1 MPAYA
6 LIAEPDPGQ
15 AQVYRHIASAEGFD
29 VKVVRGA
36 DEALAWLK
44 FAGAPALTITELSL
58 PGADGFHL
66 IEEIRKLAP
75 EEHAPVV
82 AISAFRA
89 LRDSAMRVRGELGIS
104 ALLAKSA
111 PVDSIRRAVKKV
123 LAASQAP
130 HGPAPATSAPPPPP
144 VAAVLEMDEE
154 RAEELRLHRLD
165 EMDIVDDG
173 AAQEEEL
180 RQLVSDVAKRFGVPV
195 ALISLVLEDKQWF
208 KAHVGLSG
216 HLLENRGSRRDWSF
230 CTHVVQGRQPLVVPD
245 AAVHPAFAQNPLVQ
259 EGAVRSYA
267 GAPLETASGDVL
279 GTLCII
285 DTKPMSISA
294 EQVDDLVLLARG
306 VAGELEL
313 RSARKR
319 QDKELGL
326 LPEHVREHVKTDQ
339 KLQTMVS
346 YLTAVLSNIDNG
358 VFLFDPQRKVVFAN
372 QAAADM
378 FGATVESFVGKQ
390 RDEIVREIAQQSSDP
405 DDFLRRLKV
414 APTGAWALRNDFEL
428 EKPRRRFVRW
438 VGKPVQLAEGLGQ
451 LAVLTDMTA
460 DVDLVRERDHLA
472 RTDPITALMNRR
484 AAEEV
489 LEREA
494 SRAQRFG
501 SRISVA
507 LIDIDHFKQVNDRFG
522 HAAGDDALR
531 AVAQVLTSA
540 MRGVDVAARW
550 GGDELLAILPA
561 TGLEGA
567 RSFAERVRAAI
578 EAPNMQVMRGATLS
592 VGVAE
597 LQPGEDWADAVRRA
611 DAKLYEAKDAGR
623 NRVA

>member
-15 AQVYRHIASAEGFD
+15 AQVYRHIAAAEGLE

-36 DEALAWLK
+36 GEALA
-44 FAGAPALTITELSL
+44 FIQQAGAPALTITELSL
-58 PGADGFHL
+58 AGTDGFQL

-82 AISAFRA
+82 AISAFRSLRDTA
-89 LRDSAMRVRGELGIS
+89 LRLRGPLGIS
-104 ALLAKSA
+104 ALLSRSA
-111 PVDSIRRAVKKV
+111 PADSIRRAVKKV

-130 HGPAPATSAPPPPP
+130 HGPAPSTSAPPP
-144 VAAVLEMDEE
+144 AATLREIDEE
-154 RAEELRLHRLD
+154 RAEEVRLHRLD
-165 EMDIVDDG
+165 QMGLAPGDRDPELDRI
-173 AAQEEEL
+173 AEET
-180 RQLVSDVAKRFGVPV
+180 AKKFGVP
-195 ALISLVLEDKQWF
+195 AAMISLVLEDKQWAMG
-208 KAHVGLSG
+208 AHGVP
-216 HLLENRGSRRDWSF
+216 ENARLVERDHSF

-245 AAVHPAFAQNPLVQ
+245 AVHHPGFAENPLVKQ
-259 EGAVRSYA
+259 GLVGSYV

-279 GTLCII
+279 GTLCIL
-285 DTKPMSISA
+285 DRKPLA
-294 EQVDDLVLLARG
+294 VTPEDVDQLVLLARG

-313 RSARKR
+313 RVGRKR
-319 QDKELGL
+319 QQHDFSL
-326 LPEHVREHVKTDQ
+326 LPEQLRKE
-339 KLQTMVS
+339 QTAVS
-346 YLTAVLSNIDNG
+346 YLTAVLDNIDNG
-358 VFLFDPQRKVVFAN
+358 VFLLDAQRKVIFAN
-372 QAAADM
+372 QALADM
-378 FGATVESFVGKQ
+378 FGVTPDSLIGKQ
-390 RDEIVREIAQQSSDP
+390 QEDLVGEAAQSSSDP
-405 DDFLRRLKV
+405 EDFLRRLRI
-414 APTGAWALRNDFEL
+414 APTGAYALRGEFEM
-428 EKPRRRFVRW
+428 ERPRRRFVRW
-438 VGKPVQLAEGLGQ
+438 MAKPIQLGDGVGQ
-451 LAVLTDMTA
+451 LGVLTDMTA
-460 DVDLVRERDHLA
+460 EMDLIRERDHLA
-472 RTDPITALMNRR
+472 RTDPITGLMNRR

-507 LIDIDHFKQVNDRFG
+507 LIDLDHFKQVNDRFG

-531 AVAQVLTSA
+531 ATAQVLTAA

-567 RSFAERVRAAI
+567 RSFGERVRAAV
-578 EAPNMQVMRGATLS
+578 EGLGAQVMRGATLS

>member
-15 AQVYRHIASAEGFD
+15 AQVYRHIAAAEGFD

-58 PGADGFHL
+58 PGADGFRL
-66 IEEIRKLAP
+66 IEEIRKLAA
-75 EEHAPVV
+75 EEHAPIV
-82 AISAFRA
+82 AISAFRS
-89 LRDSAMRVRGELGIS
+89 LRDAALQVRGELGIS
-104 ALLAKSA
+104 ALLARTA

-130 HGPAPATSAPPPPP
+130 HGPAPATSAPPPP
-144 VAAVLEMDEE
+144 AATVLEIDEE

-165 EMDIVDDG
+165 EMGLVDEG
-173 AAQEEEL
+173 AEQDEEL
-180 RQLVSDVAKRFGVPV
+180 KKLVAGVAAKFGVPI
-195 ALISLVLEDKQWF
+195 ALITLVLEKKQWF
-208 KAHVGLSG
+208 KAHVGLTG
-216 HLLENRGSRRDWSF
+216 HLLEDRGSPREWSF
-230 CTHVVQGRQPLVVPD
+230 CTHVVQGRQPLVVAD
-245 AAVHPAFAQNPLVQ
+245 AAVHPAFAQNRLVQ
-259 EGAVRSYA
+259 EGTVRSYA
-267 GAPLETASGDVL
+267 GAPLETPSGDVL

-285 DTKPMSISA
+285 DVKPMAITA
-294 EQVDDLVLLARG
+294 EQVDELVLLARG

-319 QDKELGL
+319 QEKELAL
-326 LPEHVREHVKTDQ
+326 LPSFARGEALRTV
-339 KLQTMVS
+339 VS
-346 YLTAVLSNIDNG
+346 YLTAVLDNIDNG

-372 QAAADM
+372 QAAADL
-378 FGATVESFVGKQ
+378 FGSTVESFIGKD
-390 RDEIVREIAQQSSDP
+390 RDEMVRDIAQQSSDP
-405 DDFLRRLKV
+405 DDFLRRLRV
-414 APTGAWALRNDFEL
+414 SPTGSWALRNDFEL
-428 EKPRRRFVRW
+428 ERPRRRFVRW
-438 VGKPVQLAEGLGQ
+438 VGKPVQLGEGLGQ
-451 LAVLTDMTA
+451 LAVLTDTTA

-472 RTDPITALMNRR
+472 RTDPITGLMNRR

-501 SRISVA
+501 SRISVG

-531 AVAQVLTSA
+531 AVAQVLVGA

-561 TGLEGA
+561 TGLEGG
-567 RSFAERVRAAI
+567 RSFAERVRAAV
-578 EAPNMQVMRGATLS
+578 EGLGGQVMRGATLS
-592 VGVAE
+592 IGVAE

>member
-6 LIAEPDPGQ
+6 LIAEPDPAQ
-15 AQVYRHIASAEGFD
+15 AQVYRHIAAAEGFD

-36 DEALAWLK
+36 DEAMAWLR
-44 FAGAPALTITELSL
+44 FAGAPALTLTELSL

-66 IEEIRKLAP
+66 IEEIRRLAP

-82 AISAFRA
+82 AISAFRQ
-89 LRDSAMRVRGELGIS
+89 LRDAAMRVRGELGIS
-104 ALLAKSA
+104 ALLARSA
-111 PVDSIRRAVKKV
+111 PIDSIRRAVKKV

-130 HGPAPATSAPPPPP
+130 HGPAPATSSPPPM
-144 VAAVLEMDEE
+144 AAVLEIDEE

-173 AAQEEEL
+173 AGQDDEL
-180 RQLVSDVAKRFGVPV
+180 RKLVEDVARRFKVPI
-195 ALISLVLEDKQWF
+195 AAISLVLENKQWF
-208 KAHVGLSG
+208 KAHVGVTG

-245 AAVHPAFAQNPLVQ
+245 AAVHPAFATNPLVQ
-259 EGAVRSYA
+259 EGSVRSYA
-267 GAPLETASGDVL
+267 GAPLETPSGDVL
-279 GTLCII
+279 GSLCII
-285 DTKPMSISA
+285 DVKPMAISA
-294 EQVDDLVLLARG
+294 EQVDELVLLARA

-313 RSARKR
+313 RAGRKR
-319 QDKELGL
+319 QEKELGL
-326 LPEHVREHVKTDQ
+326 LPEPVREKAKADQ
-339 KLQTMVS
+339 QLRTMLS
-346 YLTAVLSNIDNG
+346 YLASVLDNIDNG
-358 VFLFDPQRKVVFAN
+358 VFLLDPQRKVVFAN

-378 FGATVESFVGKQ
+378 FGLTAESFIGKH
-390 RDEIVREIAQQSSDP
+390 RDEIVREIAQQCSDP
-405 DDFLRRLKV
+405 DDFMRRLRV
-414 APTGAWALRNDFEL
+414 APTGSWALRNDFEL
-428 EKPRRRFVRW
+428 ERPRRRFLRW
-438 VGKPVQLAEGLGQ
+438 VAKPVQLAEGVGQ
-451 LAVLTDMTA
+451 LAVLTDTTA
-460 DVDLVRERDHLA
+460 EMDLIRERDHLA
-472 RTDPITALMNRR
+472 RTDPITGLMNRR

-531 AVAQVLTSA
+531 ATAQVLTSA

-567 RSFAERVRAAI
+567 RSFGERVRAAV
-578 EAPNMQVMRGATLS
+578 EGLGASVMRGATLS

-597 LQPGEDWADAVRRA
+597 LQPGEGWDEAVRRA